1 MPNNFLRLLYS
12 WANFSLMAELVSWG
26 NNLKTKIKMP
36 DGNISSQSKAVRHF
50 GHWVTRFGQ
59 CSLSYSEVDTASTRK
74 IKLPVL
80 SAVLADS
87 ILLRLVAGI
96 ARSARLCAERV
107 DGAERSRRVQSAG
120 KTAGRAE
127 TSGAI
132 AVWRRF
138 HGWSLR
144 SRSRRE
150 TSTHYGG
157 RICRR
162 RACDF

>member
-50 GHWVTRFGQ
+50 GHWVSRFGQ
-59 CSLSYSEVDTASTRK
+59 CSLFYSEVETASTRK

-87 ILLRLVAGI
+87 ILLRLVA
-96 ARSARLCAERV
+96 ACYNKSCMTFHRKALSRLEAQLMPV
-107 DGAERSRRVQSAG
+107 PPISIQTRRQRNL
-120 KTAGRAE
+120 KP
-127 TSGAI
+127 
-132 AVWRRF
+132 
-138 HGWSLR
+138 
-144 SRSRRE
+144 
-150 TSTHYGG
+150 
-157 RICRR
+157 
-162 RACDF
+162 